1 MKKKPFYFAT
11 LALAS
16 FGFACFTLAGCDISL
31 NLGDGNTGGNT
42 GGNKGG
48 DEVTQEQWVEIFSD
62 TEKYVNFTSQV
73 TGTVTMFGSST
84 GKTTVSSTIFIDGTK
99 MYAESKVQGT
109 ADGEPVDTTG
119 KFYGYFHSGH
129 SYAWMYVPSEEIWE
143 MADEVVGLGMI
154 EIFLLDYSDC
164 YDCFTYNSATHVYE
178 ATEAGL
184 PLLSEKTQMQL
195 SKFSFTLKDG
205 AFTSA
210 EMLSSFSVYG
220 ETITQNLKFSISN
233 YNKTKVT
240 LPDQVKSDLLEMG
253 IQAE

>member
-31 NLGDGNTGGNT
+31 NLGDGNTA
-42 GGNKGG
+42 GG

-62 TEKYVNFTSQV
+62 TEKYVNYTSKA

-84 GKTTVSSTIFIDGTK
+84 GKITASGTVLIDGTK

-109 ADGEPVDTTG
+109 ADGQPVDTMG
-119 KFYGYFHSGH
+119 KFYEYYHSGH
-129 SYAWMYVPSEEIWE
+129 SYAWMYVPSEDIWE
-143 MADEVVGLGMI
+143 MADEVVGLGML
-154 EIFLLDYSDC
+154 EISLLDYSDC

-178 ATEAGL
+178 ATEEGL

-205 AFTSA
+205 VPSSAEILATTSA
-210 EMLSSFSVYG
+210 VPEM
-220 ETITQNLKFSISN
+220 TITQDCKYTF
-233 YNKTKVT
+233 YDFNKTKVK